1 MRMLN
6 STVRFANV
14 FASMQN
20 RAVVV
25 FNVAVSLL
33 RHLLPAH
40 LLRTL
45 GKSTEG
51 IPSTKRCS
59 SSPDW
64 DISRFGRHWI
74 RSNSILAYV
83 TIQRSQSLRKS
94 G

>member
-1 MRMLN
+1 MLN

-33 RHLLPAH
+33 QHLLPAH
-40 LLRTL
+40 LRTL
-45 GKSTEG
+45 GKPTEG

-64 DISRFGRHWI
+64 DTPRFGIRWI
-74 RSNSILAYV
+74 RSNSIPAYV